1 MEAGMPAIGLT
12 ASDAEITGCGKSLD
26 WPAAAF
32 SPGLK
37 AQSLQDKTFSA
48 GLKTRCLGV
57 KSGGG
62 TFFRSLFSG

>member
-1 MEAGMPAIGLT
+1 MPAIGLT
-12 ASDAEITGCGKSLD
+12 ASDAEITGCGKSLRL
-26 WPAAAF
+26 A
-32 SPGLK
+32 SCGLLTRAK

-57 KSGGG
+57 KSGAG